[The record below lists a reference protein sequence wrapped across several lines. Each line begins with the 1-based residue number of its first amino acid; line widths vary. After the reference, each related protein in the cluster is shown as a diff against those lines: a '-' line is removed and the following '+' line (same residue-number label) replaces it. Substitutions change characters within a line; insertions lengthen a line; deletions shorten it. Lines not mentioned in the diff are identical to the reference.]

1 MINQK
6 DCESYLYDISLGN
19 MDSLEKLYNE
29 TRKAIFAYALSIT
42 NNVSDAEDVLQTTFI
57 NVINSV
63 HTYKPMGKPLAW
75 MFTIAKNLAIKS
87 CKEKNNEVDIQWETL
102 IEPSDNLSFGDKQLL
117 YYALNQLQTDEK
129 QIVMLYTFSG
139 FKFLEI
145 ATFLNYPLSTVL
157 SKYYRSMKKLKT
169 YMKEEITCLTT

>member
-1 MINQK
+1 
-6 DCESYLYDISLGN
+6 

-87 CKEKNNEVDIQWETL
+87 CKEKNNEVDIQWG
-102 IEPSDNLSFGDKQLL
+102 NL
-117 YYALNQLQTDEK
+117 N
-129 QIVMLYTFSG
+129 
-139 FKFLEI
+139 
-145 ATFLNYPLSTVL
+145 
-157 SKYYRSMKKLKT
+157 
-169 YMKEEITCLTT
+169 

>member
-1 MINQK
+1 MKWI
-6 DCESYLYDISLGN
+6 
-19 MDSLEKLYNE
+19 YN
-29 TRKAIFAYALSIT
+29 
-42 NNVSDAEDVLQTTFI
+42 
-57 NVINSV
+57 
-63 HTYKPMGKPLAW
+63 G
-75 MFTIAKNLAIKS
+75 
-87 CKEKNNEVDIQWETL
+87 ETL